1 MYVPKTWNQKLSIS
15 VHSGGAGWNGE
26 PGADSHDP
34 LSLGNHSDAI
44 LQSACCHVDH
54 SGIRNGNG
62 LASPVARNA
71 VNRWVAMHTVV
82 HAWCVASDN
91 FVVDRTWD
99 EGTEYFGVPFR
110 HDYLRRVLKARR
122 DYGLIDNPEMAF
134 RW

>member
-1 MYVPKTWNQKLSIS
+1 MHVPKTWNQKLSIS

-44 LQSACCHVDH
+44 LQPACCHVDH

-62 LASPVARNA
+62 LALPVARNA

-91 FVVDRTWD
+91 FVSPSERARLVLAVD
-99 EGTEYFGVPFR
+99 
-110 HDYLRRVLKARR
+110 VLETPG
-122 DYGLIDNPEMAF
+122 YVGEEV
-134 RW
+134 